1 VAYACVYARVSE
13 HAPPLVTA
21 RKRSFD
27 TPRTDGPFHFK
38 ETLLLTG
45 RRKLLLAD
53 DSPTVRK
60 VVELFFGEEGYD
72 VVAVGGGEEALRE
85 LEGGRPPDV
94 LLADVV
100 MPGPNGYELCE
111 RVKRDSRFS
120 RVPVVLLV
128 GTFEPFN
135 EAEARRV
142 GADTVLTKPFQSI
155 RDLVSKVG
163 SLLGGEPKHVDEQ
176 SPHEERHAGDERPEA
191 SAPPDDAARGA
202 HVEARGEDSA
212 QAFDADAASP
222 YVDLGA
228 DDELIEAKPADA
240 FITGSAY
247 EDSRRADEHAQTP
260 HDTHAQTSHDAEAER
275 EQFVAH
281 DEQPSEEFSGAHFG
295 AREYE
300 HAGANGH
307 TPSAAHAASPFVT
320 PSNYAED
327 NSMPAQPSFDARA
340 ASAAAADDTLLDLG
354 QFEPHAGAVS
364 AVAEADDFILDL
376 DDEMPSH
383 AVGAVALDDAM
394 VLDEPGAH
402 VEEALRPDAP
412 SAFAEAAHGEHV
424 ASFSEPL
431 EHFSESSAPLSESS
445 ESFSEPAVPFA
456 ASAHSFSEDASANS
470 SSENE
475 YMFDAGGIEQPSFEH
490 SAPESAGEFE
500 SEFVM
505 QDGPQGFASYVAPEG
520 VGTALRGYVEPEVV
534 PADVPTPAVV
544 EGEFTDGS
552 VEGDVPKAPA
562 VSDGPHV
569 SEATHDSEVMQSS
582 DSHASQPL
590 ASHVEPST
598 AGYVVSEGHTRVE
611 EPARAGDQLSPEAID
626 AIARRVVELMSDKVV
641 REIAWEVVPDL
652 AELLIKQKLEEG
664 QK

>member
-1 VAYACVYARVSE
+1 
-13 HAPPLVTA
+13 
-21 RKRSFD
+21 
-27 TPRTDGPFHFK
+27 
-38 ETLLLTG
+38 LLTG

-60 VVELFFGEEGYD
+60 VVELFFGEEGYE

-85 LEGGRPPDV
+85 LEAGRPPDV

-111 RVKRDSRFS
+111 RVKRDSQLG

-163 SLLGGEPKHVDEQ
+163 SLLGGESKHGDEQ
-176 SPHEERHAGDERPEA
+176 ASRVERHAGDERAEA
-191 SAPPDDAARGA
+191 SATPNDAVHGA
-202 HVEARGEDSA
+202 HIEARGEESA
-212 QAFDADAASP
+212 QGFDADAASP

-240 FITGSAY
+240 FVADSAY
-247 EDSRRADEHAQTP
+247 GDSRRADEYAQTP
-260 HDTHAQTSHDAEAER
+260 HDTYAETSHDAEAVR

-281 DEQPSEEFSGAHFG
+281 DEQASEEFSGAHLG

-320 PSNYAED
+320 PSNYSED
-327 NSMPAQPSFDARA
+327 NSMPAQPSFEARA
-340 ASAAAADDTLLDLG
+340 ASAAVAADDTLLDLG
-354 QFEPHAGAVS
+354 QLEPHAGTMS

-383 AVGAVALDDAM
+383 AGSSSSAVTLDDVS
-394 VLDEPGAH
+394 VLDEPGAYA
-402 VEEALRPDAP
+402 EESPRPDAP

-431 EHFSESSAPLSESS
+431 EPFSESSASLSESS

-470 SSENE
+470 SSESE
-475 YMFDAGGIEQPSFEH
+475 YMFDAHDAQPASFEH

-505 QDGPQGFASYVAPEG
+505 QDGPQGFASYVAPDG
-520 VGTALRGYVEPEVV
+520 VGTAQRGYVEPEVV

-552 VEGDVPKAPA
+552 VEGDLPKAPE
-562 VSDGPHV
+562 V

-582 DSHASQPL
+582 AT
-590 ASHVEPST
+590 HVEPAT
-598 AGYVVSEGHTRVE
+598 DGYVVSEGHTRVE
-611 EPARAGDQLSPEAID
+611 EPARAADQLSPETID
-626 AIARRVVELMSDKVV
+626 AIARRMVELMSDKVV

-652 AELLIKQKLEEG
+652 AELLIKKKLEEDG
-664 QK
+664 KK